1 MEPHTH
7 ISAVHAV
14 AFSLFFFAVISTIH
28 LIAITHPDS
37 RFTKAF
43 VGMGW

>member
-14 AFSLFFFAVISTIH
+14 AFLLFVIAVLGTIH
-28 LIAITHPDS
+28 LITITHPDN
-37 RFTKAF
+37 RFSIAF
-43 VGMGW
+43 VGLGF

>member
-14 AFSLFFFAVISTIH
+14 AFLLFSFAVLSTIH
-28 LIAITHPDS
+28 LIAITHPDN
-37 RFTKAF
+37 RFAKAF
-43 VGMGW
+43 VAMGW